1 MLPIN
6 YYSLHNV
13 KYNASRMMK
22 PKFIILSFLAFF
34 VQSVSAYT
42 YEEMLHMLDN
52 AIEHRQE
59 YIEKKKSTINTLRKL
74 IGRSKDSRFELYEE
88 LYLQYKS
95 FNTDSSLIYSTLCLE
110 EARRV
115 QNPEFEQ
122 RALIYKV
129 ECLAITS
136 LYQQAWQT
144 LLPMEG
150 ELYPSNKCL
159 YYQTKILL
167 MAWENAFTSIHHD
180 DGDLQKQLVS
190 LRDSII
196 KYADDPVVIAH
207 ERSHI
212 IRYEDKSKSIANA
225 KAVLDTM
232 SLNNQWVRHFAFLVG
247 NNYDDLGVQDSTRY
261 YYALSAL
268 SDMRC
273 GILEHAALRSL
284 AVLLYYDGDIS
295 RAYTYIKQCMDDAD
309 KCNARL
315 RTVELAKDMP
325 EILDTY
331 NHMISNQKRSLVIAI
346 IFLTLLL
353 IAITLLLYGTH
364 RSKHRLGVANQQIM
378 EYQTVLEKNK
388 EQLQDALD
396 DVIQLNKNLKESDR
410 IKGAYVTQYMKQC
423 SESIAKAE
431 NFRHMLLKTAFNTN
445 FAKLVEVIK
454 DTKLIEEELSDFYKT
469 FDATFLNLFPSFIK
483 DVNNLLAPDKQVAIA
498 KPGQLTTELRICAL
512 IRLGVT
518 DNEEISS
525 FLRHSVKTVYNYRSK
540 FRNRSLG
547 DPAEF
552 EEKLKRIGAISD

>member
-1 MLPIN
+1 
-6 YYSLHNV
+6 
-13 KYNASRMMK
+13 MMK
-22 PKFIILSFLAFF
+22 PKFIILSFFALL
-34 VQSVSAYT
+34 VQSVSAYS
-42 YEEMLHMLDN
+42 YEEVLRMLDN

-59 YIEKKKSTINTLRKL
+59 YIEKKQSTIDTLQKL
-74 IGRSKDSRFELYEE
+74 LGRTKESRFGLYEE
-88 LYLQYKS
+88 LYQQYKS
-95 FNTDSSLIYSTLCLE
+95 FNTDSALNYSNLCLE

-115 QNPEFEQ
+115 KNPEFEQ

-136 LYQQAWQT
+136 LYRQAWDT
-144 LLPMEG
+144 LLPLED
-150 ELYPSNKCL
+150 ELYTSNKCL

-167 MAWENAFTSIHHD
+167 MAWETAFTSIPQD
-180 DGDLQKQLVS
+180 DADIQKQLVS

-196 KYADDPVVIAH
+196 KYTDDPVAIAH

-212 IRYEDKSKSIANA
+212 IRENDKNKSIVNA

-232 SLNNQWVRHFAFLVG
+232 SLDNQWVRHFAFLVG

-261 YYALSAL
+261 YYAMSAL

-273 GILEHAALRSL
+273 GVLEHAALRSL
-284 AVLLYYDGDIS
+284 AVLLFDDGDIS

-331 NHMISNQKRSLVIAI
+331 NHMISNQKRSLVVAV

-353 IAITLLLYGTH
+353 LAITLLLYATH
-364 RSKHRLGVANQQIM
+364 RGKRRLGVANQQIM

-423 SESIAKAE
+423 SESIANAE
-431 NFRHMLLKTAFNTN
+431 NFRHMLLKTAFNSN

-454 DTKLIEEELSDFYKT
+454 DTKIIEEELSDFYKT
-469 FDATFLNLFPSFIK
+469 FDETFLNLFPTFIR
-483 DVNNLLAPDKQVAIA
+483 DVNNLLAPDKQVAIT

-552 EEKLKRIGAISD
+552 EENLQKIGL

>member
-1 MLPIN
+1 
-6 YYSLHNV
+6 
-13 KYNASRMMK
+13 MMK
-22 PKFIILSFLAFF
+22 PKFIILSFFALF

-42 YEEMLHMLDN
+42 YEEVLRMLDN

-59 YIEKKKSTINTLRKL
+59 YIAKKQSTIDTLQKL
-74 IGRSKDSRFELYEE
+74 LGRTKESRFGLYEE
-88 LYLQYKS
+88 LYQQYKS
-95 FNTDSSLIYSTLCLE
+95 FNTDSALNYSNLCLE

-115 QNPEFEQ
+115 KNPEFEQ

-136 LYQQAWQT
+136 LYRQAWDT
-144 LLPMEG
+144 LLPLED
-150 ELYPSNKCL
+150 ELYTSNKCL

-167 MAWENAFTSIHHD
+167 MAWETAFTSIPHD
-180 DGDLQKQLVS
+180 DADIQKQLVS

-196 KYADDPVVIAH
+196 KYTDDPVAIAH

-212 IRYEDKSKSIANA
+212 IRDNDKNKSIVNA

-232 SLNNQWVRHFAFLVG
+232 SLDNQWVRHFAFLVG

-261 YYALSAL
+261 YYAMSAL

-273 GILEHAALRSL
+273 GVLEHAALRSL
-284 AVLLYYDGDIS
+284 AVLLFDDGDIS

-331 NHMISNQKRSLVIAI
+331 NHMISNQKRSLVVAV

-353 IAITLLLYGTH
+353 IAITLLLYATH
-364 RSKHRLGVANQQIM
+364 RGKHRLGVANQQIM

-431 NFRHMLLKTAFNTN
+431 NFRHMLLKTAFNSN

-454 DTKLIEEELSDFYKT
+454 DTKIIEEELSDFYKT
-469 FDATFLNLFPSFIK
+469 FDETFLNLFPTFIR
-483 DVNNLLAPDKQVAIA
+483 DVNNLLAPDKQVAIT

-552 EEKLKRIGAISD
+552 EEKLKRIGQISEGYSS

>member
-1 MLPIN
+1 
-6 YYSLHNV
+6 
-13 KYNASRMMK
+13 MMK
-22 PKFIILSFLAFF
+22 PKYIILAFLAVF
-34 VQSVSAYT
+34 VQSASAYT
-42 YEEMLHMLDN
+42 YNEMLRMLDD

-59 YIEKKKSTINTLRKL
+59 FIDKKQSTINTIHKL
-74 IGRSKDSRFELYEE
+74 LGRSGESHFGIYEE

-95 FNTDSSLIYSTLCLE
+95 FNTDSALHYSQLCLE

-115 QNPEFEQ
+115 KNPEYEQ
-122 RALIYKV
+122 RAIIYKV

-136 LYQQAWQT
+136 LYRQAWES
-144 LLPMEG
+144 LMPLEN
-150 ELYPSNKCL
+150 ELYPSNKAL

-167 MAWENAFTSIHHD
+167 VAWETAFTSIPYD
-180 DGDLQKQLVS
+180 DDAVQKQLVA

-196 KYADDPVVIAH
+196 KYSSDPVVIAH

-212 IRYEDKSKSIANA
+212 IRYSDKGKSIVNA

-232 SLNNQWVRHFAFLVG
+232 SLDNQWVRHFAFLVG

-268 SDMRC
+268 SDMRN

-284 AVLLYYDGDIS
+284 AVLLFNDGDIS

-331 NHMISNQKRSLVIAI
+331 NHMVGSQKRSLIVAVVFLTILLLVI
-346 IFLTLLL
+346 TLLL
-353 IAITLLLYGTH
+353 ISTH
-364 RSKHRLGVANQQIM
+364 RRKRRLGIAHQQIV
-378 EYQTVLEKNK
+378 EYQSVLEKNK
-388 EQLQDALD
+388 EQLQTALN
-396 DVIQLNKNLKESDR
+396 DVILLNENLQESDR

-423 SESIAKAE
+423 SDSIAKAE
-431 NFRHMLLKTAFNTN
+431 NFRRLLLKTAFNSN
-445 FAKLVEVIK
+445 MAKLVEVIK
-454 DTKLIEEELSDFYKT
+454 DTKIIDEELSDFYRS
-469 FDATFLNLFPSFIK
+469 FDETFLNLFPTFIK
-483 DVNNLLAPDKQVAIA
+483 DVNNLLAPDKQIVIT

-518 DNEEISS
+518 DNEEIAS

-540 FRNRSLG
+540 FRSRSLG
-547 DPAEF
+547 DPAAF
-552 EEKLKRIGAISD
+552 EDKLKCIGR